1 VSGRPSWFE
10 EAPRGL
16 LGRIGW
22 ASLSPL
28 SWLYGAAASLHRSW
42 YERGPGHAT
51 RLGCRVVSVGNL
63 VVGGS
68 GKTPTAAWI
77 ASALRQ
83 RGHRVVLASR
93 GYGGSA
99 GAGAGSKVEVVSD
112 GRHVLSRAEIA
123 GEEPMWLAAHAP
135 GVPVLVGRH
144 RDVVGFRAV
153 SAFGAQVLVLD
164 DGFQHHRL
172 ARDVDLLTIHGSAGF
187 GTARVLPKGP
197 LRERMAT
204 LARADALLVVDGPL
218 REEDEARL
226 IAVAADVPRFAVERR
241 VSDLR
246 PLGGGPSLPVDL
258 EGAEVGMLCGIARP
272 ASFRETL
279 VSLGARV
286 VAERSFPDHHRFQ
299 PGDLKGL
306 AFEASRWVT
315 TEKDAARLPV
325 GLLEPGTRVEVL
337 ALETRLP
344 ESAAFLDWLETR
356 LRPRPA
362 GRNSAVPK
370 PAL

>member
-10 EAPRGL
+10 EPPKGL
-16 LGRIGW
+16 LGRLGW

-28 SWLYGAAASLHRSW
+28 SWLYGAGASLHRGF
-42 YERGPGHAT
+42 YARGPGHAT

-77 ASALRQ
+77 AAALRQ

-99 GAGAGSKVEVVSD
+99 SAGSGVEVVSD
-112 GRHVLSRAEIA
+112 GRHVLSRAEVA

-135 GVPVLVGRH
+135 GVPVLVGRR
-144 RDVVGFRAV
+144 RDVVGLRAV
-153 SAFGAQVLVLD
+153 SAFGAQILVLD

-172 ARDVDLLTIHGSAGF
+172 ARDVDLVTIHGRAGF
-187 GTARVLPKGP
+187 GSARVLPKGP

-218 REEDEARL
+218 RQEDEARL
-226 IAVAADVPRFAVERR
+226 AEVAADLPRFAVERR
-241 VSDLR
+241 ASGLR
-246 PLGGGPSLPVDL
+246 PLVGGPSLPVDL

-306 AFEASRWVT
+306 AFEAARWVT

-325 GLLEPGTRVEVL
+325 GLVEPGARVEIL
-337 ALETRLP
+337 ALETRVP
-344 ESAAFLDWLETR
+344 EADAFLDWLENR

-362 GRNSAVPK
+362 GRSTAVPK
-370 PAL
+370 PDA